1 MAPRYQ
7 TSGNT
12 PTGRKGDLSSM
23 EDTTPKIV
31 YWHRELPP
39 LEAEIMGEH
48 TLEATSARI
57 EGTLA
62 HRDELW
68 DRCYRDLMN
77 NARVRL
83 EQEVERLG
91 GHYAHILDE
100 LVDARRDDVTGQA
113 WLSGRY
119 TYVLYRRPSAKT

>member
-1 MAPRYQ
+1 
-7 TSGNT
+7 
-12 PTGRKGDLSSM
+12 M

-68 DRCYRDLMN
+68 DRCYQDLMN
-77 NARVRL
+77 KARVRL

-100 LVDARRDDVTGQA
+100 VVDARRDDVTGQA

-119 TYVLYRRPSAKT
+119 TYVLYRRPSGKER